1 MMLGQIFDTVLTTSG
16 HEIDVIIDVII
27 DVYSLDDEY
36 VDDGYE
42 VSTRQSV
49 DNDDLDYDEVEELAN
64 KFRDKYY
71 GRD

>member
-1 MMLGQIFDTVLTTSG
+1 MMLGQIFDTVLTVSG
-16 HEIDVIIDVII
+16 HEVDVII

-42 VSTRQSV
+42 VSTRQPIG
-49 DNDDLDYDEVEELAN
+49 DNDDLDYQEVEELAN

>member
-1 MMLGQIFDTVLTTSG
+1 MLGQIFDTVLTVSG
-16 HEIDVIIDVII
+16 HEVDVII

>member
-1 MMLGQIFDTVLTTSG
+1 MLGQIFDTVLTVSG
-16 HEIDVIIDVII
+16 HEVDVII

-36 VDDGYE
+36 VDGFE
-42 VSTRQSV
+42 VSTRQPIG
-49 DNDDLDYDEVEELAN
+49 DNDDLDYQEVEELAN